1 VIVARIISAAVMGRR
16 PQLRMDLARRL
27 RATAIPTRKMTMRFL
42 LPAILLAAAAAAPA
56 QSCSLA
62 VSGGAPGSTLSIS
75 VTGAPMSIAAVAVG
89 ETAGTTVI
97 DLGSLGSLTL
107 GLAQP
112 FVPVPLGIIDA
123 SGTAS
128 VSVTVPSQLPAA
140 DLVMQGVTV
149 GITMMPFALSLC
161 ATNVA
166 SVHVGA

>member
-1 VIVARIISAAVMGRR
+1 
-16 PQLRMDLARRL
+16 
-27 RATAIPTRKMTMRFL
+27 MRFL
-42 LPAILLAAAAAAPA
+42 LPAILLAAAAAVPA

-75 VTGAPMSIAAVAVG
+75 VRGAPMSLAAVAVG
-89 ETAGTTVI
+89 QTAGSTVI

-107 GLAQP
+107 GLATP
-112 FVPVPLGIIDA
+112 FVPLPLGIIDA
-123 SGTAS
+123 SGSAS
-128 VSVTVPSQLPAA
+128 VSIPVPSQLPAL

-149 GITMMPFALSLC
+149 GITMMPLTLSLC

>member
-1 VIVARIISAAVMGRR
+1 
-16 PQLRMDLARRL
+16 
-27 RATAIPTRKMTMRFL
+27 MTMRFL

-75 VTGAPMSIAAVAVG
+75 VTGAPMSLAAVAVG
-89 ETAGTTVI
+89 QTAGTTVI

-112 FVPVPLGIIDA
+112 FVPVPIGILD
-123 SGTAS
+123 SNGTAS
-128 VSVTVPSQLPAA
+128 VSIPVPSQLPAL

-149 GITMMPFALSLC
+149 GVSVMPFALSLC
-161 ATNVA
+161 GTNVV